1 MSEYNNDFL
10 SSGSNV
16 QGIARLSLIIPLVS
30 GIALIFLGWYTFS
43 NYDIEFLSW
52 ALIIL
57 GIMIIA
63 SGLVTFF
70 LIKAFGDLVESA
82 AHCEY
87 YLKETGKANEKLAE
101 YNKKCAYYLEKLTE
115 QNNNK

>member
-16 QGIARLSLIIPLVS
+16 QGIARLSLIIPLIS
-30 GIALIFLGWYTFS
+30 GIALILFGWYTFS
-43 NYDIEFLSW
+43 NYKDIEFLSW

-63 SGLVTFF
+63 GGLVTFF
-70 LIKAFGDLVESA
+70 LIKAFGDLVEPA
-82 AHCEY
+82 AHREY
-87 YLKETGKANEKLAE
+87 YLKEAEKTNEKLAE
-101 YNKKCAYYLEKLTE
+101 YNKKCAYYLEKMME
-115 QNNNK
+115 QNNK